1 MQCPISIVFL
11 HLFLCSP
18 RALLS
23 KRVHEVED
31 CWEDTSMGWDST
43 CHPRII
49 DSKVGNGIFRFLSVL
64 SGLTYCDFWDRDAD
78 DIGYRSG
85 QKYKLDL
92 EAKVH
97 KHWVQVCRT
106 GPRETQRY
114 CRSLNVQVRSP
125 VTAGNS
131 TLLYYL
137 VRLVDPNGR
146 KIVIVAFRGT
156 RLMHCTD
163 WNHDLSDPCPRA
175 VDPETMTFLDQE
187 AADANECPN
196 VSSDTNLRL
205 AGSIAR
211 AYQEH
216 LLQGVRDSIL
226 KEASKPMDLILTG
239 HSLGGAL
246 AQLAAFDLT
255 HSNVL
260 KEETTRGKVRAIVV
274 PLNGAR
280 VMGRLAARSTMGKLQ
295 ELHEIALEGES
306 GNGLLDGLKLGLD
319 WQGMIFYNPRDPVT
333 MASETELTETLETAP
348 IRKIVGL
355 INNVAD
361 NAPFPHFSCPG
372 RLDQVMKI
380 GIKAEKSNLQSS
392 RLFADTLNGKA
403 ASTCINLPSRSEIE
417 AAWTQFYYMPQPL
430 KIENTFDVM
439 GTPLAGAFAH
449 HITSAGEFYRNY
461 MFSGVSSEFFVTKMS
476 GVVGDKC
483 PFPRPSCGCPFRHDV
498 APVVF
503 RFRPHH
509 KVVTTSSHYCS
520 SASGLSAGAI
530 NCVHPKSQAQLFVM
544 WGACTKGSSKAK
556 VMLSALRQGSDPS
569 YPVLDPCGVTGLSKR
584 LSCAPGRTGIFDL
597 ELLSTGLDRRFDFR
611 LSSNSNICRVKRHR
625 LVCSKQLLTGVP
637 VTTSTITFK
646 AKTFPMKEEMMMNL
660 SSQRPPELDS
670 LEWLSLTTRQ

>member
-392 RLFADTLNGKA
+392 RLFADTFNGKA

-417 AAWTQFYYMPQPL
+417 AAWTQFYYMPQPME
-430 KIENTFDVM
+430 IEHTFDRV
-439 GTPLAGAFAH
+439 GRPLFGALAH
-449 HITSAGEFYRNY
+449 HLVSAGESMRNY
-461 MFSGVSSEFFVTKMS
+461 MFAGLSRGL
-476 GVVGDKC
+476 GAKC
-483 PFPRPSCGCPFRHDV
+483 PSPRPSCGCPFRHDV

-509 KVVTTSSHYCS
+509 RVATTLSNYCR
-520 SASGLSAGAI
+520 SATGLAGALY
-530 NCVHPKSQAQLFVM
+530 CLHPKSQAQLFVM

-597 ELLSTGLDRRFDFR
+597 ELLSTGLDRRLDFQLSFD
-611 LSSNSNICRVKRHR
+611 SDTCRVKRQK
-625 LVCSKQLLTGVP
+625 LVCSKQLVKRRRLMKK
-637 VTTSTITFK
+637 VTTSTINFK
-646 AKTFPMKEEMMMNL
+646 AKTFLVNEAMMMNL
-660 SSQRPPELDS
+660 SSRRPPELDF
-670 LEWLSLTTRQ
+670 LE

>member
-187 AADANECPN
+187 SADANLCPN
-196 VSSDTNLRL
+196 ASSDTKLRL
-205 AGSIAR
+205 VGSLAR
-211 AYQEH
+211 AYQKH
-216 LLQGVRDSIL
+216 LLQNIRDSIL
-226 KEASKPMDLILTG
+226 REANMPIDLILTG

-255 HSNVL
+255 HSKIL
-260 KEETTRGKVRAIVV
+260 EKETTRGKVRAMVV
-274 PLNGAR
+274 PLHGPR
-280 VMGRLAARSTMGKLQ
+280 VMGRMAARSTMEKLQ
-295 ELHEIALEGES
+295 ELHEMALEREN

-333 MASETELTETLETAP
+333 IASETELTENLETIP
-348 IRKIVGL
+348 IRKIVRQ
-355 INNVAD
+355 INIVGD
-361 NAPFPHFSCPG
+361 SAPFPHFNCPG
-372 RLDQVMKI
+372 RLEQVMRI
-380 GIKAEKSNLQSS
+380 QIKAETTNLQSS

-403 ASTCINLPSRSEIE
+403 DSTCIKLPSRSEIE
-417 AAWTQFYYMPQPL
+417 AAWTQFYYMPQPME
-430 KIENTFDVM
+430 IEHTFDRV
-439 GTPLAGAFAH
+439 GRPLFGALAH
-449 HITSAGEFYRNY
+449 HLVSAGESYRNY
-461 MFSGVSSEFFVTKMS
+461 MFSGVSSEYLITKLS
-476 GVVGDKC
+476 GVGGKC
-483 PFPRPSCGCPFRHDV
+483 PSPRPSCGCPFRFDV

-509 KVVTTSSHYCS
+509 KVVTKSSHYCR
-520 SASGLSAGAI
+520 SATGVSAGAI
-530 NCVHPKSQAQLFVM
+530 FCLHPKSRAQLFVM

-556 VMLSALRQGSDPS
+556 VMLSAVRQGSDPS
-569 YPVLDPCGVTGLSKR
+569 SPVLDPCGVIGLSTR
-584 LSCAPGRTGIFDL
+584 LSCAPGLTGIFDL
-597 ELLSTGLDRRFDFR
+597 DVLSTGLDRRLDFQLSFD
-611 LSSNSNICRVKRHR
+611 SDTCRVKRQK
-625 LVCSKQLLTGVP
+625 LVCSKQLVKRRRLMKK
-637 VTTSTITFK
+637 VTTSTINFK
-646 AKTFPMKEEMMMNL
+646 AKTFLVNEAMMMNL
-660 SSQRPPELDS
+660 SSRRPPELDF
-670 LEWLSLTTRQ
+670 LE